1 MSKEIIKIQNNAKL
15 LRVLIN
21 ACDSY
26 IRNYE
31 QYQGDMDDV
40 ILAASFSKEIQK
52 NTDEIVNEASTFD
65 ADEKGPD
72 GKPYDVN
79 MDPDANMPGHHWV
92 HGKGWVKNRA

>member
-15 LRVLIN
+15 VRVLIN

-52 NTDEIVNEASTFD
+52 NTDTLVDAQTFD
-65 ADEKGPD
+65 ADERDEQGEKYTP
-72 GKPYDVN
+72 N
-79 MDPDANMPGHHWV
+79 MDPDADMPGHHWV
-92 HGKGWVKNRA
+92 IGKGWVKNRA